1 MKVAASLRSESREP
15 SQMPVDA
22 AWEGFEGGLWKK
34 EIDVRA
40 VIRLNYTLYDGDAAF
55 LAPAAARTKQFFVEE
70 RKRVGRSMLFGVV
83 ALAVAALVLSGCA
96 VGPDYVRPD
105 VKLNDGWNAPANS
118 EVITQSATDST
129 WWKTFNDPTLD
140 RLIELAYSQN
150 LSLRT
155 AGVRI
160 MEARAALGIAVGQ
173 QYPQLQAAMASARR
187 ISLSENLA
195 NSSDFD
201 RDFWDYQVGFDAS
214 WEADFWS
221 RFGRGVKSQ
230 QAAYLG
236 SVADYQDA
244 LVSLSAE
251 VARTYAT
258 IRMFEVLIEQG
269 RRNVGVQEEGLRI
282 AESRY
287 RNGATSELD
296 VSQAGSLLESTRA
309 TIPQLEA
316 SLAQAQNALSTLLG
330 QPTGSVLALL
340 QGPQEI
346 PVPPAQVALSVP
358 AEMLR
363 RRPDVRSAELTA
375 IAQSERIGVA
385 KADLYPRIELFGT
398 VGLQTASGSSS
409 DTAGLFDSSSLFY
422 AIGPRISWTF
432 LDYGRTKNRVRVE
445 DARFQRLMVGYQDTV
460 LRAAQE
466 VEDNLVGYLKARE
479 VTGFQQNAANAAR
492 RSVEL
497 AFVQYREGA
506 VDFQRVLDAQRSQL
520 TEENNLARARSAV
533 ATNLIALYKALGGGW
548 ETRSGQPFV
557 PENTRNEMQK
567 RTDWGDYFT
576 RQPSLPPPV
585 SR

>member
-1 MKVAASLRSESREP
+1 VRTQSRLERETSGWSLTSG
-15 SQMPVDA
+15 A
-22 AWEGFEGGLWKK
+22 IAWLG
-34 EIDVRA
+34 A
-40 VIRLNYTLYDGDAAF
+40 
-55 LAPAAARTKQFFVEE
+55 
-70 RKRVGRSMLFGVV
+70 
-83 ALAVAALVLSGCA
+83 ALALSGCA
-96 VGPDYVRPD
+96 VGPEYVRPE
-105 VKLNDGWNAPANS
+105 VKLNEGWNAPATAQMT
-118 EVITQSATDST
+118 TQSATDSA
-129 WWKTFNDPTLD
+129 WWKSFNDATLD
-140 RLIELAYSQN
+140 RLIDLAYSQN
-150 LSLRT
+150 LSLRA

-173 QYPQLQAAMASARR
+173 QYPQLQAAMAGATR
-187 ISLSENLA
+187 ISLSDNLA
-195 NSSDFD
+195 NSADFD
-201 RDFWDYQVGFDAS
+201 RNFWDYQLGFDAT
-214 WEADFWS
+214 WEADFWR

-230 QAAYLG
+230 EAAYLG

-258 IRMFEVLIEQG
+258 IRLYEVLIEQG
-269 RRNVGVQEEGLRI
+269 RHNVGIQEEGLRI
-282 AESRY
+282 AESRF

-296 VSQAGSLLESTRA
+296 VSQASSLLESTRA
-309 TIPQLEA
+309 SIPQLET

-330 QPTGSVLALL
+330 QPTGTVLALL
-340 QGPQEI
+340 QGPQQI

-363 RRPDVRSAELTA
+363 RRPDVRGAEFTA
-375 IAQSERIGVA
+375 IAQSERIGIA
-385 KADLYPRIELFGT
+385 KADLYPRIQLFGT
-398 VGLQTASGSSS
+398 IGFQTTSSS
-409 DTAGLFDSSSLFY
+409 TGETANLLDASSLFY

-445 DARFQRLMVGYQDTV
+445 DARFQQLIVSYQNTV
-460 LRAAQE
+460 LKAAQE
-466 VEDNLVGYLKARE
+466 VEDSLVAYLKARE
-479 VTGFQQNAANAAR
+479 VTGFQQNSANAAR

-497 AFVQYREGA
+497 AFIQYREGA

-520 TEENNLARARSAV
+520 QEENNLARANSAV

-557 PENTRNEMQK
+557 PENTRDEMRK

-576 RQPSLPPPV
+576 QQPRLHSPA

>member
-1 MKVAASLRSESREP
+1 MRTQSMQRES
-15 SQMPVDA
+15 V
-22 AWEGFEGGLWKK
+22 
-34 EIDVRA
+34 
-40 VIRLNYTLYDGDAAF
+40 
-55 LAPAAARTKQFFVEE
+55 LALLGA
-70 RKRVGRSMLFGVV
+70 M
-83 ALAVAALVLSGCA
+83 LVLSGCA
-96 VGPDYVRPD
+96 VGPEYVRPQ
-105 VKLNDGWNAPANS
+105 VKINEGWSTAANAQ
-118 EVITQSATDST
+118 VTTQSATDSA
-129 WWKTFNDPTLD
+129 WWKTFNDPVLD
-140 RLIELAYSQN
+140 RLIDLACSQN
-150 LSLRT
+150 LSLRA

-173 QYPQLQAAMASARR
+173 QYPQLQAAMASATR

-195 NSSDFD
+195 NSINFD
-201 RDFWDYQVGFDAS
+201 RDFWDYQVGFDAT
-214 WEADFWS
+214 WEADFWR

-230 QAAYLG
+230 EAAYLG

-258 IRMFEVLIEQG
+258 IRMFEVLIAQG
-269 RRNVGVQEEGLRI
+269 RNNVGVQEEGLRI

-296 VSQAGSLLESTRA
+296 VSQASALLESTRA
-309 TIPQLEA
+309 SIPQLEA
-316 SLAQAQNALSTLLG
+316 SLAQSQNALSTLLG

-340 QGPQEI
+340 QGPHEI
-346 PVPPAQVALSVP
+346 PMPPAQVALSVP

-363 RRPDVRSAELTA
+363 RRPDVRGAEFSA

-385 KADLYPRIELFGT
+385 KADLYPRIQLFGT
-398 VGLQTASGSSS
+398 IGFQTTSGSTIES
-409 DTAGLFDSSSLFY
+409 GNLFDSGSLFY
-422 AIGPRISWTF
+422 ALGPRISWTF

-460 LRAAQE
+460 LKAAQE
-466 VEDNLVGYLKARE
+466 VEDSLVGYLKAQE
-479 VTGFQQNAANAAR
+479 VTGFQQNAANSAR

-497 AFVQYREGA
+497 AFIQYREGA

-520 TEENNLARARSAV
+520 QEENNLARARSAV

-548 ETRSGQPFV
+548 ETRAGQPFV
-557 PENTRNEMQK
+557 PENMREEMQK
-567 RTDWGDYFT
+567 RTDWGDYFSQ
-576 RQPSLPPPV
+576 QPKLHSPV

>member
-1 MKVAASLRSESREP
+1 MQRES
-15 SQMPVDA
+15 V
-22 AWEGFEGGLWKK
+22 
-34 EIDVRA
+34 
-40 VIRLNYTLYDGDAAF
+40 
-55 LAPAAARTKQFFVEE
+55 LALLGA
-70 RKRVGRSMLFGVV
+70 M
-83 ALAVAALVLSGCA
+83 LVLSGCA
-96 VGPDYVRPD
+96 VGPEYVRPQ
-105 VKLNDGWNAPANS
+105 VKINEGWSTAANAQ
-118 EVITQSATDST
+118 VTTQSATDSA
-129 WWKTFNDPTLD
+129 WWKTFNDPVLD
-140 RLIELAYSQN
+140 RLIDLACSQN
-150 LSLRT
+150 LSLRA

-173 QYPQLQAAMASARR
+173 QYPQLQAAMASATR

-195 NSSDFD
+195 NSINFD
-201 RDFWDYQVGFDAS
+201 RDFWDYQVGFDAT
-214 WEADFWS
+214 WEADFWR

-230 QAAYLG
+230 EAAYLG

-258 IRMFEVLIEQG
+258 IRMFEVLIAQG
-269 RRNVGVQEEGLRI
+269 RNNVGVQEEGLRI

-296 VSQAGSLLESTRA
+296 VSQASALLESTRA
-309 TIPQLEA
+309 SIPQLEA
-316 SLAQAQNALSTLLG
+316 SLAQSQNALSTLLG

-340 QGPQEI
+340 QGPHEI
-346 PVPPAQVALSVP
+346 PMPPAQVALSVP

-363 RRPDVRSAELTA
+363 RRPDVRGAEFSA

-385 KADLYPRIELFGT
+385 KADLYPRIQLFGT
-398 VGLQTASGSSS
+398 IGFQTTSGSTLES
-409 DTAGLFDSSSLFY
+409 GNLFDSGSLFY
-422 AIGPRISWTF
+422 ALGPRISWTF

-460 LRAAQE
+460 LKAAQE
-466 VEDNLVGYLKARE
+466 VEDSLVGYLKAQE
-479 VTGFQQNAANAAR
+479 VTGFQQNAANSAR

-497 AFVQYREGA
+497 AFIQYREGA

-520 TEENNLARARSAV
+520 QEENNLARARSAV

-548 ETRSGQPFV
+548 ETRAGQPFV
-557 PENTRNEMQK
+557 PENMREEMQK
-567 RTDWGDYFT
+567 RTDWGDYFSQ
-576 RQPSLPPPV
+576 QPKLHSPV

>member
-1 MKVAASLRSESREP
+1 MQRES
-15 SQMPVDA
+15 V
-22 AWEGFEGGLWKK
+22 
-34 EIDVRA
+34 
-40 VIRLNYTLYDGDAAF
+40 
-55 LAPAAARTKQFFVEE
+55 LALLGA
-70 RKRVGRSMLFGVV
+70 M
-83 ALAVAALVLSGCA
+83 LVLSGCA
-96 VGPDYVRPD
+96 VGPEYVRPQ
-105 VKLNDGWNAPANS
+105 VKINEGWSTAANAQ
-118 EVITQSATDST
+118 VTTQSATDSA
-129 WWKTFNDPTLD
+129 WWKTFNDPVLD
-140 RLIELAYSQN
+140 RLIDLACSQN
-150 LSLRT
+150 LSLRA

-173 QYPQLQAAMASARR
+173 QYPQLQAAMASATR

-195 NSSDFD
+195 NSINFD
-201 RDFWDYQVGFDAS
+201 RDFWDYQVGFDAT
-214 WEADFWS
+214 WEADFWR

-230 QAAYLG
+230 EAAYLG

-258 IRMFEVLIEQG
+258 IRMFEVLIAQG
-269 RRNVGVQEEGLRI
+269 RNNVGVQEEGLRI

-296 VSQAGSLLESTRA
+296 VSQASALLESTRA
-309 TIPQLEA
+309 SIPQLEA
-316 SLAQAQNALSTLLG
+316 SLAQSQNALSTLLG

-340 QGPQEI
+340 QGPHEI
-346 PVPPAQVALSVP
+346 PMPPAQVALSVP

-363 RRPDVRSAELTA
+363 RRPDVRGAEFSA

-385 KADLYPRIELFGT
+385 KADLYPRIQLFGT
-398 VGLQTASGSSS
+398 IGFQTTSGSTIES
-409 DTAGLFDSSSLFY
+409 GNLFDSGSLFY
-422 AIGPRISWTF
+422 ALGPRISWTF

-460 LRAAQE
+460 LKAAQE
-466 VEDNLVGYLKARE
+466 VEDSLVGYLKAQE
-479 VTGFQQNAANAAR
+479 VTGFQQNAANSAR

-497 AFVQYREGA
+497 AFIQYREGA

-520 TEENNLARARSAV
+520 QEENNLARARSAV

-548 ETRSGQPFV
+548 ETRAGQPFV
-557 PENTRNEMQK
+557 PENMREEMQK
-567 RTDWGDYFT
+567 RTDWGDYFSQ
-576 RQPSLPPPV
+576 QPKLHSPV